1 MRIEYLHGK
10 MRPVDKNEIMER
22 FASGMI
28 DVLVSTTVIE
38 VGVNVPNST
47 VMMVEKCMK
56 DSDLHSFIS

>member
-47 VMMVEKCMK
+47 VMMVEMLK